1 MRLNEDYVVTSIADK
16 YFLIPM
22 GTEIIKAVKMQ
33 DLNDVSAFILNNM
46 KEDINFEEL
55 ADRVY
60 AEYDADHELIEKDLK
75 DFIAKGIEQ
84 GFIEE

>member
-1 MRLNEDYVVTSIADK
+1 
-16 YFLIPM
+16 M
-22 GTEIIKAVKMQ
+22 GKI
-33 DLNDVSAFILNNM
+33 S
-46 KEDINFEEL
+46 KEDITFEEL